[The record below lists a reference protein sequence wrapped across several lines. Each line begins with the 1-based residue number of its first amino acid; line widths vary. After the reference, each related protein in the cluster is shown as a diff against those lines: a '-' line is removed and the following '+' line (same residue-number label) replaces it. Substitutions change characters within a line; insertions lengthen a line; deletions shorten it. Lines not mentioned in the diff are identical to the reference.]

1 MGNLTGSTPGAAG
14 ADGRKSLKER
24 AVGELEKF
32 VVIAVYLFI
41 LLGVFSLHRQLL
53 QGRGIS
59 LWQQG
64 FAIVNALVL
73 AKIVLIGDAL
83 NLGKS
88 VEGRPL
94 AWSVLRKSLIL
105 AVLLVAFHIFEEAAR
120 AWLHGRPLSSAVLDF
135 GGSLAGVAAY
145 GAIFFVTLI
154 PFSAFQEVD
163 RALGDDFLWRLFFRP
178 RVKADRA
185 GEP

>member
-1 MGNLTGSTPGAAG
+1 MGNVTGSAPGAAG
-14 ADGRKSLKER
+14 PGGKKSLKER

-59 LWQQG
+59 LWQEG

-73 AKIVLIGDAL
+73 AKVILIGEAL
-83 NLGKS
+83 ELGKGA
-88 VEGRPL
+88 EGQAL
-94 AWSVLRKSLIL
+94 AWIVLRKSLIF

-120 AWLHGRPLSSAVLDF
+120 AWFEGRPLSSAVTGF

-154 PFSAFQEVD
+154 PFLAFQEVA
-163 RALGDDFLWRLFFRP
+163 RVLGNDVLWRLFFRP
-178 RVKADRA
+178 RVNEDRA